1 MPRGPR
7 QERRY
12 TERPRQQGLVQRA
25 MLESVRKLD
34 PRLAVANPVMFVV
47 WCSTM
52 LCLLLTLV
60 PNLLDARASAAD
72 RGFNALISFTLLAT
86 LLFAN
91 FAEALAEGRGK
102 AQADAL
108 RRTQARTE
116 ARRQRP
122 DGSTE
127 MVDSSTEATPSITSP
142 SAGITSPACTS
153 TRSPLRRMEESTSSI
168 EPLAN

>member
-102 AQADAL
+102 ARKWWIPPPCAA
-108 RRTQARTE
+108 AIWCWC
-116 ARRQRP
+116 RP
-122 DGSTE
+122 A
-127 MVDSSTEATPSITSP
+127 M
-142 SAGITSPACTS
+142 
-153 TRSPLRRMEESTSSI
+153 
-168 EPLAN
+168 

>member
-1 MPRGPR
+1 
-7 QERRY
+7 
-12 TERPRQQGLVQRA
+12 

-72 RGFNALISFTLLAT
+72 RGFNALISLTLLAT

-91 FAEALAEGRGK
+91 FAEALAEGI
-102 AQADAL
+102 
-108 RRTQARTE
+108 RTGHPQMPEFVFAPDEVDSIIAYLKSIQAR
-116 ARRQRP
+116 
-122 DGSTE
+122 
-127 MVDSSTEATPSITSP
+127 
-142 SAGITSPACTS
+142 
-153 TRSPLRRMEESTSSI
+153 
-168 EPLAN
+168 